1 MKQIFILILTLTSI
15 NAFGQ
20 RDTTT
25 ADLRTYVTMDTLSI
39 SSTQLKITTEWY
51 APANGYNTEKDTII
65 GTEKGVTID
74 SLIAVYQS
82 DSVYYRNTLNGFF
95 DAFVKYN
102 VLYLNTKNRLAK
114 YWAIKP

>member
-1 MKQIFILILTLTSI
+1 MKQIFFLILILTSV

-25 ADLRTYVTMDTLSI
+25 ADLRTYISMDTSSI

-51 APANGYNTEKDTII
+51 APANGNNVEKDTIT

-74 SLIAVYQS
+74 SLIAVYQI
-82 DSVYYRNTLNGFF
+82 DSVYYQNTLNGFYE
-95 DAFVKYN
+95 AFRKYN